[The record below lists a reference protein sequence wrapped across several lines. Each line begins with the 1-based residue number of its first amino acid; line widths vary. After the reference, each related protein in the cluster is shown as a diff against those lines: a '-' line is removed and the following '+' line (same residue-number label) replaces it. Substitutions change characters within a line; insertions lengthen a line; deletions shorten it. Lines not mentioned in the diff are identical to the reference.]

1 MCSKRSVD
9 ISFNKTRLAY
19 YEGKP
24 AISPN
29 MYNGTCPVF
38 VEPSQSY
45 LLKLARDQ
53 DELHAQEQSLEG
65 HHEQAEKDEAY
76 LNP

>member
-1 MCSKRSVD
+1 
-9 ISFNKTRLAY
+9 
-19 YEGKP
+19 
-24 AISPN
+24 

-38 VEPSQSY
+38 VEPRQSY
-45 LLKLARDQ
+45 LLKLAQGQ

-65 HHEQAEKDEAY
+65 HYEQAEKDEAY